1 VGLTVTTAHDN
12 CSLRRQ
18 QIQFMA
24 KMNTENNFRN
34 DYMHM
39 TLNGASHKCVYF
51 INCFPQWFNKASKIS
66 KSYISILNCFYTFY
80 TLYIL

>member
-51 INCFPQWFNKASKIS
+51 INCFPQ
-66 KSYISILNCFYTFY
+66 
-80 TLYIL
+80 